1 MKKKLGFVAA
11 GFAVL
16 LVLTTGL
23 FYLFAGH
30 TNLEEKKAELL
41 VAVNE
46 IEQLA
51 DAGEWAGLHEKTAQL
66 SENIRTIE
74 GTPGGNT
81 GLIILCG
88 ICMIFLLTV
97 FLYDYFAILRPFDKL
112 QGFAEKI
119 AQGNFDIALR
129 YERSNYF
136 GAFTWAFDSMRREI
150 TKARS
155 CEKEAIEN
163 NKTVIATLS
172 HDIKTPIASIRAY
185 AEGLEANMDSTAEKR
200 ERYLSVI
207 MKKCDE
213 VSRLTN
219 DLFLHSLADLEKL
232 KISLNE
238 LELCGFLKE
247 VIGELAAEQDD
258 IHFTMPPFT
267 ARIVADEN
275 RLVQVVENLVNN
287 ARKYAKSDI
296 AIYCS
301 KDEDSVSIH
310 IRDYGGGI
318 PDEDMPFIFDKF
330 YRGKNSGSEQGS
342 GLGLYIV
349 KYLTEQ
355 MKGKI
360 LLHNHKDG
368 LEAIITLPML
378 LNKS

>member
-16 LVLTTGL
+16 LLLTAGA
-23 FYLFAGH
+23 FYLFNGH

-66 SENIRTIE
+66 SENIRAIE
-74 GTPGGNT
+74 GASGGNT
-81 GLIILCG
+81 GLFVLCG
-88 ICMIFLLTV
+88 FCLAFLVCV
-97 FLYDYFAILRPFDKL
+97 FLYVYFAILRPFDKL
-112 QGFAEKI
+112 QSFAEKI

-185 AEGLEANMDSTAEKR
+185 AEGLEANMDSTPERR

-232 KISLNE
+232 KISLKE

-247 VIGELAAEQDD
+247 AVEELGAEQND
-258 IHFTMPPFT
+258 IHFAVPAFS
-267 ARIVADEN
+267 VWVSADEN
-275 RLVQVVENLVNN
+275 RLTQIIENLVNN
-287 ARKYAKSDI
+287 ARKYAKSNIDI
-296 AIYCS
+296 FCYEGGDGA
-301 KDEDSVSIH
+301 SIH

-330 YRGKNSGSEQGS
+330 YRGKNSGNEQGS

-349 KYLTEQ
+349 KYLIEQ
-355 MKGKI
+355 MQGEI

-368 LEAIITLPML
+368 LEAIITLPVLEM
-378 LNKS
+378 KS

>member
-1 MKKKLGFVAA
+1 MKKKLFSVTAA
-11 GFAVL
+11 FAVL
-16 LVLTTGL
+16 LFLATGA
-23 FYLFAGH
+23 FYFFAGH
-30 TNLEEKKAELL
+30 TDLEEKKAELL

-51 DAGEWAGLHEKTAQL
+51 DTGERAGLQEKMAQL
-66 SENIRTIE
+66 SENVRGIE

-81 GLIILCG
+81 GLFALCG
-88 ICMIFLLTV
+88 FCLAFLFCV
-97 FLYDYFAILRPFDKL
+97 FLYVYFAILRPFDKL

-119 AQGNFDIALR
+119 AQGNFDIGLR

-232 KISLNE
+232 KIMSKEME
-238 LELCGFLKE
+238 LSGFLKE
-247 VIGELAAEQDD
+247 LIGELAAEQND
-258 IHFTMPPFT
+258 IQFTVPEFS
-267 ARIVADEN
+267 IWVSADEN
-275 RLVQVVENLVNN
+275 RLTQIIENLVNN
-287 ARKYAKSDI
+287 ARKYAKSNIDI
-296 AIYCS
+296 FCD
-301 KDEDSVSIH
+301 KDGDVASIH
-310 IRDYGGGI
+310 IRDFGGGI

-330 YRGKNSGSEQGS
+330 YRGKNCGGEQGS
-342 GLGLYIV
+342 GLGLYII
-349 KYLTEQ
+349 KYLIEQ
-355 MKGKI
+355 MQGKI
-360 LLHNHKDG
+360 LLHNHGDG
-368 LEAIITLPML
+368 LEAIVTLPIL
-378 LNKS
+378 PNKS